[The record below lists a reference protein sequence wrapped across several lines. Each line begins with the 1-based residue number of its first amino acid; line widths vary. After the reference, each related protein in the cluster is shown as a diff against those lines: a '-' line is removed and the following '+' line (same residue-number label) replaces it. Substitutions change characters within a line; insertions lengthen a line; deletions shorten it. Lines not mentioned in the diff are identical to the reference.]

1 MERPVKK
8 LQRKTLLKK
17 TAAVIA
23 SAVILLVWG
32 AVSWMVLPWHQM
44 VANQFANESE
54 VAETIGAN
62 APKPGIYYLP
72 FSHEDHKAGE
82 TAAFVNALPKGYAP
96 AMTKQLLIQFVGDL
110 VSVLIVIYLLSQTA
124 GLGYWGRVGFVA
136 LVGAAVGFIS
146 HFPYWNWFGF
156 PTPYVAVIIIDSLIA
171 WFLAGLMIARL
182 VARNTKK
189 VTSRIGAIS

>member
-1 MERPVKK
+1 M
-8 LQRKTLLKK
+8 KK
-17 TAAVIA
+17 TGAVIV
-23 SAVILLVWG
+23 SAMILVAWG

-44 VANQFANESE
+44 VANEFINESE
-54 VAETIGAN
+54 VAETIEAN
-62 APKPGIYYLP
+62 APNPGIYYLP
-72 FSHEDHKAGE
+72 FSHKDHKAGE
-82 TAAFVNALPKGYAP
+82 TAAFVNALPGATPP
-96 AMTKQLLIQFVGDL
+96 AMTSQLLTQFVGDL

-136 LVGAAVGFIS
+136 LLGAAIGFIS

-156 PTPYVAVIIIDSLIA
+156 PTSYVVVILIDSLVA

-189 VTSRIGAIS
+189 VTLKTGTIT

>member
-1 MERPVKK
+1 M
-8 LQRKTLLKK
+8 KK
-17 TAAVIA
+17 TAAVIV
-23 SAVILLVWG
+23 SATILLAWG
-32 AVSWMVLPWHQM
+32 TVSWMVLPWHQM

-72 FSHEDHKAGE
+72 FSHEDHKSGK
-82 TAAFVNALPKGYAP
+82 TAAFATILPQGYP
-96 AMTKQLLIQFVGDL
+96 PPMTKQLLIQFAGDL
-110 VSVLIVIYLLSQTA
+110 ISVLIVIYLLSQTA
-124 GLGYWGRVGFVA
+124 GLDYWRRVGFVA
-136 LVGAAVGFIS
+136 LVGAAIGFIS

-156 PTPYVAVIIIDSLIA
+156 PISYVAVIVIDSLIA

-189 VTSRIGAIS
+189 VTTKIGIIA

>member
-1 MERPVKK
+1 M
-8 LQRKTLLKK
+8 
-17 TAAVIA
+17 AAVIV
-23 SAVILLVWG
+23 SAIILLAWG

-44 VANQFANESE
+44 VANQFTNESE

-72 FSHEDHKAGE
+72 FSHEDHKAGK
-82 TAAFVNALPKGYAP
+82 TAAFVSTLPQGYP
-96 AMTKQLLIQFVGDL
+96 PSMKKQLLIQFAGDL
-110 VSVLIVIYLLSQTA
+110 ISVLIVIYLLSQTA

-136 LVGAAVGFIS
+136 LMGAAIGFMS

-156 PTPYVAVIIIDSLIA
+156 PIPYVAVIVIDSFIA

-189 VTSRIGAIS
+189 VTTNIGIIA